1 VIKYDPKQWFSLI
14 FRFYRSDTFQ
24 ALWPA
29 MLSIGLYAWLV
40 AYLEIGVL
48 NLKYKS
54 STILHSLLGFVISLM
69 LVFRTNTAYERWS
82 EGRKL
87 WGGLVNSSRNLV
99 IQFCSMIRDNELNRH
114 LALMVGN
121 YAFVLKQ
128 HLRDDRSTNEIEQDG
143 RFQVQELEKHVHWPN
158 YVAFRLYDEL
168 QKLYEDRKISDAQL
182 LVLNQELKQF
192 TDICGACERIKKTPI
207 PFSYSL
213 FLKKFLF
220 AYIMTMPFG
229 FVFDFGYWIILIVVF
244 VFYVLASLE
253 LIAEEIE
260 QPFGTDQNDLPL
272 EQLAETIRR
281 NTREIVRMPN
291 SAVE

>member
-14 FRFYRSDTFQ
+14 FRFHRSDTFR

-29 MLSIGLYAWLV
+29 MLSISLYAWLV
-40 AYLEIGVL
+40 AYLEIEVL
-48 NLKYKS
+48 ELRYKS

-99 IQFCSMIRDNELNRH
+99 IQFRSMIRNDELNHH
-114 LALMVGN
+114 LALLVGN

-143 RFQVQELEKHVHWPN
+143 GFQIQELVKHIHWPN

-168 QKLYEDRKISDAQL
+168 QKLYQEQKISDAQL

-272 EQLAETIRR
+272 EQLSETIRR
-281 NTREIVRMPN
+281 NTREIVRMNN
-291 SAVE
+291 SGVE